1 MSTETPSDDPLS
13 SVATD
18 APRGA
23 QRRWV
28 LTVAAVVLAAQLVVP
43 ATYYVGESGADERFA
58 WRMFSNRRAETC
70 KVQAAEERVS
80 DPAGRKRPLRL
91 SKHIHR
97 AWIHGLSRRR
107 PDIVDRFFSW
117 RCEDPQIRALVLSRR
132 CRSATGEPLPLDV
145 IEHRC
150 QEAP

>member
-1 MSTETPSDDPLS
+1 MSSETPNND
-13 SVATD
+13 SVARVAAD
-18 APRGA
+18 APRGG
-23 QRRWV
+23 RRRRILV
-28 LTVAAVVLAAQLVVP
+28 VAAVVLVAQLIVP

-70 KVQAAEERVS
+70 KVQAAEERVT
-80 DPAGRKRPLRL
+80 DPVGRKRPLRL
-91 SKHIHR
+91 SKLIHR
-97 AWIHGLSRRR
+97 AWIHGLTRRR
-107 PDIVDRFFSW
+107 PDIVDRFFTW
-117 RCEDPQIRALVLSRR
+117 RCEDPEIRMISLSRR